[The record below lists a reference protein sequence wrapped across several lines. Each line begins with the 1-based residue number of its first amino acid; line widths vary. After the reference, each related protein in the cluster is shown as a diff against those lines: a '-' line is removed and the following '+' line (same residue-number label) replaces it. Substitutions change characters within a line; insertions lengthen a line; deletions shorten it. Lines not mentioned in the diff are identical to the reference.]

1 VPTRPVSRRA
11 DGSRAPRR
19 AGPRRSATGRDARA
33 QAAQSRW
40 QSRCR
45 HDVARRHFRR
55 IRAALTHRS
64 AQSGPWRAER
74 PAGRLAAPRACA
86 SVVAVAQAE
95 RSSLLRVAAVLAS
108 SACLRHRSDALVLGA
123 TAAMAHG
130 GGARAESGDVS
141 GEKRAPRAVRA
152 YDAFRARQ
160 TRIHV
165 TIGLR
170 AGTARSTSPRLQMRA
185 RPRQTR
191 RAAKRRQRRLDT
203 T

>member
-1 VPTRPVSRRA
+1 MPTRPVSRRA

-141 GEKRAPRAVRA
+141 GEKRAPRAVRCVPRA
-152 YDAFRARQ
+152 PDAHPRHHRPARRYSALNL
-160 TRIHV
+160 TPPPD
-165 TIGLR
+165 
-170 AGTARSTSPRLQMRA
+170 A
-185 RPRQTR
+185 
-191 RAAKRRQRRLDT
+191 RAAEANAPRCEAQAAATRHDLT
-203 T
+203 